1 MEKSKQSLYH
11 ARLKAEGKCLR
22 CRHPVVPGMS
32 LCEPC
37 RKARTIPTKP
47 GEEPRKRRVVLSP
60 SETACMKKMR
70 ALGIPI
76 LELASQFDAN
86 RVISGKKVCGVRVG
100 HYGFFRC
107 TRCERVRP
115 LVMLQNKKRYGLT
128 CSDCFSDPKPSED
141 FGCRKTG
148 RYMQKPYSRNLI
160 AVRTREWR
168 AKNPG
173 RQKALQGKRTVAYG
187 TSSTRA
193 RRARNKD
200 SGKCI
205 RHGEPLAFG
214 SKRCLF
220 CWDVDLGK
228 RYSIDIGEYVRMLV
242 SQKAQC
248 AICHKVAPLRVDHNH
263 TSGAV
268 RGLVCSRCNILVG
281 YWETSEDGILNSVSR
296 YLSVE
301 RKDGVA

>member
-1 MEKSKQSLYH
+1 
-11 ARLKAEGKCLR
+11 
-22 CRHPVVPGMS
+22 
-32 LCEPC
+32 
-37 RKARTIPTKP
+37 
-47 GEEPRKRRVVLSP
+47 
-60 SETACMKKMR
+60 
-70 ALGIPI
+70 
-76 LELASQFDAN
+76 
-86 RVISGKKVCGVRVG
+86 
-100 HYGFFRC
+100 
-107 TRCERVRP
+107 
-115 LVMLQNKKRYGLT
+115 
-128 CSDCFSDPKPSED
+128 
-141 FGCRKTG
+141 
-148 RYMQKPYSRNLI
+148 
-160 AVRTREWR
+160 
-168 AKNPG
+168 
-173 RQKALQGKRTVAYG
+173 
-187 TSSTRA
+187 
-193 RRARNKD
+193 
-200 SGKCI
+200 
-205 RHGEPLAFG
+205 LAFG